1 MLRWPVLFLIL
12 LFAWK
17 PADAQY
23 VVTSG
28 DTLSGIANKTLGD
41 GKRWRE
47 IADLNRIPEPYR
59 LQVGQQLRIPAATIT
74 GNRIAQATTAS
85 ALPQSQPNRFPQHSP
100 NETSI
105 SDDEDGLV
113 HLLSSW
119 LGADSRIP
127 VWLAA
132 WPLLIPLLIGA
143 FFLVAY
149 IVFWATGIMFTMY
162 LFKHELSR
170 RRAIFTA
177 SACFG
182 ISIVMGL
189 PLCLL
194 ELNEENITRYLP
206 WIGGLTLIYMILC
219 IGTTRRIIQC
229 PWWQSPIIFFFSQV
243 FGMAT
248 AMSLIYAGLL
258 VVMAIVAFFF

>member
-1 MLRWPVLFLIL
+1 MIL
-12 LFAWK
+12 LLAGN
-17 PADAQY
+17 PAIAQY
-23 VVTSG
+23 VVVSG
-28 DTLSGIANKTLGD
+28 DTLSGIATKTLGD
-41 GKRWRE
+41 GKRWQE

-59 LQVGQQLRIPAATIT
+59 LQVGQKLRIPSTTTA

-85 ALPQSQPNRFPQHSP
+85 ALPQSQPNRFPQNSP
-100 NETSI
+100 NETRLSN
-105 SDDEDGLV
+105 DESGFLQF
-113 HLLSSW
+113 LSNW
-119 LGADSRIP
+119 FGDDSRIP

-132 WPLLIPLLIGA
+132 WPLLIPLLCGA

-170 RRAIFTA
+170 RKAIFTA

-182 ISIVMGL
+182 ISFVMGL

-194 ELNEENITRYLP
+194 ELDEENITRYLP

-219 IGTTRRIIQC
+219 IGTTRRITQC

-248 AMSLIYAGLL
+248 AMSLIYAGMF
-258 VVMAIVAFFF
+258 VVMAIVALFF